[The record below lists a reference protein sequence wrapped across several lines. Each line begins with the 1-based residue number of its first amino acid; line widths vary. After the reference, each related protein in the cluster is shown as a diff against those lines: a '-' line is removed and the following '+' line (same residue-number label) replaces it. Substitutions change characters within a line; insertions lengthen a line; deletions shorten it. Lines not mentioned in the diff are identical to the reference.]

1 LDSKTTLF
9 WTPKQCRFAKNGVVV
24 TIKFIYLFFK
34 KRKFLKKKKRRR
46 RKSRGGW
53 AKMGWLDHP
62 IFGQWVARATPRQVW
77 GWSNVPAYNTTSG
90 RLKFNQPGDFHA
102 D

>member
-34 KRKFLKKKKRRR
+34 KRKFFLKKKK
-46 RKSRGGW
+46 K
-53 AKMGWLDHP
+53 KKKKKKIEGWL
-62 IFGQWVARATPRQVW
+62 GQNGVAGPPHFW
-77 GWSNVPAYNTTSG
+77 PMGG
-90 RLKFNQPGDFHA
+90 
-102 D
+102 